1 MKVDRTMAIAAAAM
15 LWRRVLVSKDP
26 RESRTAA
33 EHAQSARGLTRIA
46 RGRAR
51 RRDTLDTVDDTE
63 KRDAELSSTDI

>member
-26 RESRTAA
+26 RESRTA

-51 RRDTLDTVDDTE
+51 RRDILDTE